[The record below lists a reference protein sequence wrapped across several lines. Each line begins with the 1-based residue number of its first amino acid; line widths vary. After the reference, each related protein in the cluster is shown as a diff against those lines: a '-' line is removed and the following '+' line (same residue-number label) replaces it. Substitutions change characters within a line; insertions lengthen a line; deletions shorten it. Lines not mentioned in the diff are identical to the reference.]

1 MCYRGICS
9 ERGKRVE
16 DDEAYEYAL
25 NEVMNNKEVQAE
37 FVEWFFSG
45 NWIREESLVECT
57 N

>member
-1 MCYRGICS
+1 MHYRGILS
-9 ERGKRVE
+9 ENGNVIEEK
-16 DDEAYEYAL
+16 DAFEYAL
-25 NEVMNNKEVQAE
+25 QRVMESEEEKAE